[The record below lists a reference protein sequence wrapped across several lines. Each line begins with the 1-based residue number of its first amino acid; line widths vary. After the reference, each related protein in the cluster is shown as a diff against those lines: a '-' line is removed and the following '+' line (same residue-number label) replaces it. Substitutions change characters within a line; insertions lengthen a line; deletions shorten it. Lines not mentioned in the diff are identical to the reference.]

1 MNLKNV
7 ARKARELLDKKAA
20 EELPSAARLRGAAL
34 QRKESSADAFFSA
47 LVEGAFL
54 IAAADGELS
63 EDEESTLSETMGYV
77 TGEVL
82 EPDAFMEMIDS
93 FASALAEDGLEAR
106 LAALAAAVPDEAARR
121 EVLAFA
127 ALLAICDHNLVETEQ
142 RVLLAMGQSFALVE
156 AEVLAITAAVEKA
169 LG

>member
-1 MNLKNV
+1 MSLKSV

-20 EELPSAARLRGAAL
+20 QELPDAGRLRGAAL

-54 IAAADGELS
+54 ISAADGELS

-93 FASALAEDGLEAR
+93 FASALADDGLDAR
-106 LAALAAAVPDEAARR
+106 LSALAAAVPDEAARR

-127 ALLAICDHNLVETEQ
+127 ALLALCDHNLVETEQ
-142 RVLLAMGQSFALVE
+142 RVLSAMGQAFALSE
-156 AEVLAITAAVEKA
+156 AEVQSITAAVAKA
-169 LG
+169 ID